1 LILTLKKYLNGHL
14 TKVEVDEMLSFMRH
28 VAAEVP
34 PHDAMPRGVVLLV
47 KLLLMKTNVFLNV
60 VLLHG
65 LCSTI
70 HSILL
75 HVLRHV
81 SILYHC
87 LPVSHDGKAGP
98 HCLFLQMK
106 TTALSWVPTDR
117 PCMTRL

>member
-1 LILTLKKYLNGHL
+1 SLITRL
-14 TKVEVDEMLSFMRH
+14 DEMLSFMRH

-87 LPVSHDGKAGP
+87 LPVSHDAGSGVWPEVTEVTGSYGKP
-98 HCLFLQMK
+98 L
-106 TTALSWVPTDR
+106 
-117 PCMTRL
+117 